1 MNKYEQFFRFFKL
14 GNYLFKN
21 CFVFLLMIL
30 SLVIKDG
37 KVIIEEEEY
46 LVRRVDCV
54 FLLILGGVYFDDFG
68 QFFEYGYSVKSDD
81 DIELLKKF
89 VKVMKLKGNVVIL
102 QLVYVGKFLKVSF
115 KKYGYFYG
123 LLYEKN
129 YIFVEYEVF
138 ELSISQIK

>member
-37 KVIIEEEEY
+37 KVIIEEEKY

-54 FLLILGGVYFDDFG
+54 FLLILGGIYFDDFG

-89 VKVMKLKGNVVIL
+89 VKVMKLKGNIVIL
-102 QLVYVGKFLKVSF
+102 QLVYVGKFFKVSF